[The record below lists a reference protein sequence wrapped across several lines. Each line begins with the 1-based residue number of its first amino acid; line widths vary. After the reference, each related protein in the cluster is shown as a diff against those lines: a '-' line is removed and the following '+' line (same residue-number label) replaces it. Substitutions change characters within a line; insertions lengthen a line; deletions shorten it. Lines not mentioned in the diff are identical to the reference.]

1 MIASANGRE
10 WPGIDEVVEAYELAQ
25 ARDGRAN
32 LDDFL
37 PSCDHPDR
45 LAIICELIRVELEYA
60 WRRGQPEQIDRYRE
74 QFPELFHDPAMEQAI
89 CFEESRLR
97 RQATEASSLDFH
109 LSDPGPQMQSVQP
122 LPDHLRRAHQDSRA
136 SDQTTSRTETERAGR
151 AYLAYRNANGDGAL
165 ELESLFASW
174 RIPQEQAELFRTLHR
189 ADPLAADSF
198 AHAVTSLP
206 KPGSRF
212 LGFELQSELGRGA
225 FGRVYLARQGDLAD
239 RPVALKVSA
248 DVASETHALAQLQHT
263 NIVPIYSVHR
273 SGPLQAVCMPYLGST
288 TLADVLNDIRQHETL
303 PDSGAGLLSSRKTVA
318 TESSSPRS
326 AVHSSSASAAA
337 EATTPL
343 TEAGSSAVGRVTA
356 QVERLRE
363 LGYVQA
369 VLWLAARV
377 ADGLAHAHERGILH
391 RDLKPAN
398 ILFSNDG
405 EPLLLDFNLAADT
418 KVRVHASAAMI
429 GGTLP
434 YMAPEHLAAL
444 GDASQT
450 VDARSDVYSLGIILF
465 ELLTGRHPF
474 PVHRGSVEEI
484 VPRFIADKQGPP
496 PLLRI
501 WNPQITPATEAI
513 VRKCLEREPSNRY
526 QSARDLQDDVQRQ
539 LGDLPLRHAPEPSLR
554 ERFGKWAR
562 RHPRLTSTTT
572 MAIAAFCLIAV
583 VMTGASILVRKHAA
597 VNSLLSLN
605 SKIQEAYS
613 LIGSADSDPATV
625 DRGIT
630 VCDDVVRAYG
640 ETNDRSWLAGL
651 AGTRLNARE
660 VDELRGRIGELLLLY
675 ARNVSERAE
684 LTGGHERHARGI
696 ATAKRLN
703 ALSASF
709 YPTEQAPR
717 ALWLHRAVLARLEG
731 REDEAKKQLEAAAAH
746 PVNGRLDEVWLAA
759 EALGRGDVRHAL
771 PSIHRMPELARQDFT
786 YWLLLGNGY
795 AGLGNF
801 AEAEY
806 CFGECIS
813 IRPELPW
820 PYFNRGL
827 TYLDLKKPAQAYDD
841 FDKFLSLQPEVAV
854 AYINRAL
861 ALLDQGRY
869 REAIADV
876 SRALERP
883 DVPMRAWFIRA
894 RARALSGDR
903 DGAARDRAEG
913 LKREPADDLSW
924 VARGVA
930 RLPGDPKGALADFDS
945 ALALN
950 PRSRPAFQNKAS
962 VLSEYLGR
970 TEDAVR
976 VLDVALQHHP
986 RSVNALA
993 GRGVLLARLGRR
1005 ESAHEDARAALNLDQ
1020 QASTLYQ
1027 VSGIYALT
1035 SKQNQNDRR
1044 EAIRLM
1050 AESLRKDPTW
1060 LKIVPTDRD
1069 LDPIRD
1075 QPEFR
1080 EVLGALAI
1088 VIRNESAM
1096 GSSNSNEKR

>member
-1 MIASANGRE
+1 MIASASGRE
-10 WPGIDEVVEAYELAQ
+10 WPGIDEVVEAYEMAQ

-32 LDDFL
+32 LEEFV
-37 PSCDHPDR
+37 PSSDHPDR
-45 LAIICELIRVELEYA
+45 LAILCELVRVEMEYG
-60 WRRGQPEQIDRYRE
+60 WRRGQPKQLDRYRE
-74 QFPELFHDPAMEQAI
+74 QFPDLFHDPDMEQAI

-97 RQATEASSLDFH
+97 RQSVDESSLDFQ
-109 LSDPGPQMQSVQP
+109 LSVPELQARSEPRSANGK
-122 LPDHLRRAHQDSRA
+122 RCAHEESLDTDRPI
-136 SDQTTSRTETERAGR
+136 SRTDTERAGR
-151 AYLAYRNANGDGAL
+151 AYRAYRSANGDGAL

-174 RIPQEQAELFRTLHR
+174 KIPQEQAELFGTLHR
-189 ADPLAADSF
+189 SDPSAADTL
-198 AHAVTSLP
+198 ARAVTSLP

-248 DVASETHALAQLQHT
+248 DVGSETHALAQLQHT

-288 TLADVLNDIRQHETL
+288 TLADVLNDIRQHQTL

-318 TESSSPRS
+318 TDSSSPGS
-326 AVHSSSASAAA
+326 AVQSSGASVADQ
-337 EATTPL
+337 ATTPL
-343 TEAGSSAVGRVTA
+343 TETGSPAVGRVTA

-369 VLWLAARV
+369 VLWLGAHV

-398 ILFSNDG
+398 ILFSDDG

-434 YMAPEHLAAL
+434 YMAPEHLTAL
-444 GDASQT
+444 GDASQV
-450 VDARSDVYSLGIILF
+450 VDARSDLYSLGIILF

-474 PVHRGSVEEI
+474 PLHRGSVEEI

-496 PLLRI
+496 PLLRT

-513 VRKCLEREPSNRY
+513 VRQCLEREPSNRY
-526 QSARDLQDDVQRQ
+526 QSARDLQDDLQRQ
-539 LGDLPLRHAPEPSLR
+539 LGDLPLRYAPEPSLR
-554 ERFGKWAR
+554 ERLGKWAR

-572 MAIAAFCLIAV
+572 AAVAAFGLIAV
-583 VMTGASILVRKHAA
+583 TLVGATILVRKHATA
-597 VNSLLSLN
+597 NSLLSLN

-625 DRGIT
+625 DRGVI

-640 ETNDRSWLAGL
+640 EVNDRSWLARL
-651 AGTRLNARE
+651 AGTRLKARE
-660 VDELRGRIGELLLLY
+660 RDELRKHVGELLLLY
-675 ARNVSERAE
+675 ARNVSERTE
-684 LTGGHERHARGI
+684 LTGDTKRSSEGL

-709 YPTEQAPR
+709 YPIEQAPR
-717 ALWLHRAVLARLEG
+717 ALWLHRATLARLEG
-731 REDEAKKQLEAAAAH
+731 REDEAKKQLEAAASH

-759 EALGRGDVRHAL
+759 EALGRGGVRHAL

-827 TYLDLKKPAQAYDD
+827 AYLDLKKPAQAYDD
-841 FDKFLSLQPEVAV
+841 FDKFLSLQPDVAV

-883 DVPMRAWFIRA
+883 DVPTRAWFIRA
-894 RARALSGDR
+894 KARALSGDR

-913 LKREPADDLSW
+913 LRREPTDDLSW

-962 VLSEYLGR
+962 VLSEYLGQ
-970 TEDAVR
+970 TDEAVR

-1088 VIRNESAM
+1088 VIRNESPM
-1096 GSSNSNEKR
+1096 GSSNSKEKR